1 MAGKIGPVMKRE
13 ENIVSEEKH
22 TISGRVLAA
31 IFAVALLSFMG
42 IMTETAMN
50 VTYPE
55 LSRQFNISL
64 DTTQW
69 ITAGYLL
76 MVTIV
81 MGTTAYL
88 LKKVAAK
95 KLQAF
100 AVCAFIIGDLTC
112 AMATSFPV
120 LMVGRLVQAMAT
132 GLATP
137 TMFHLIFTEVPREKL
152 GEMTGLAA
160 MVISLAPALG
170 PTYGGLISTNMSWQ
184 MIFWLILPFALVSL
198 IMGQIF
204 IDSEPVQASA
214 EPFSYVSFISLALA
228 MFVWIEALS
237 LIGKYGFV
245 GRFWLMLVAAIV
257 LFALF
262 VYLNIH
268 GKSQLVDLSIFRFP
282 AVSLDGLT
290 YFNLQF
296 MNIGISLVIPVYA
309 QYVLQAN
316 AFIAGLI
323 LLPGTIVGAVVSPL
337 AGHIADRHG
346 FRLPVMIGNTLLVLG
361 ALLFWACQD
370 ILTPMLLMLFFLVLR
385 TGFNFTFSNTISNA
399 SVQVPMQ
406 NTADVSSIFNMIQQF
421 AGATGVVFLASL
433 MAIFQNRGTGSMA
446 QRTYTGG
453 RVDFII
459 MVVLAV
465 LTFVICLSN
474 YRRQARQAKKN

>member
-1 MAGKIGPVMKRE
+1 M
-13 ENIVSEEKH
+13 SEDKH
-22 TISGRVLAA
+22 TIGGRVYAA

-42 IMTETAMN
+42 IMTETATS

-55 LSRQFNISL
+55 LSTQFHISL

-88 LKKVAAK
+88 LKQVAAK
-95 KLQAF
+95 KLQAL
-100 AVCAFIIGDLTC
+100 AVCAFIIGDVVC
-112 AMATSFPV
+112 ALANSFPM
-120 LMVGRLVQAMAT
+120 LMIGRLVQAMAT

-137 TMFHLIFTEVPREKL
+137 TMFHLIFTKVPREKL

-184 MIFWLILPFALVSL
+184 VIFWLILPFAFVSL
-198 IMGQIF
+198 IMGQAF
-204 IDSEPVQASA
+204 IDSEPTQKGA
-214 EPFSYVSFISLALA
+214 EPFSYASFISLALA
-228 MFVWIEALS
+228 MFVWIDALS
-237 LIGKYGFV
+237 MIGKYGFT
-245 GRFWLMLVAAIV
+245 GRFWIMLLIAIA
-257 LFALF
+257 LFAF
-262 VYLNIH
+262 FIYLNIH
-268 GKSQLVDLSIFRFP
+268 DKSQLVDLSIFHFP
-282 AVSLDGLT
+282 AVSMDGLT

-309 QYVLQAN
+309 QYVLKAN

-323 LLPGTIVGAVVSPL
+323 LLPGTIVGAIVSPL
-337 AGHIADRHG
+337 AGHIADQHG
-346 FRLPVMIGNTLLVLG
+346 FRMPVMIGNVLLVLG

-370 ILTPMLLMLFFLVLR
+370 QLTPFLLMLFFLVLR

-399 SVQVPMQ
+399 SVQVPTQ
-406 NTADVSSIFNMIQQF
+406 NTADVSSIFNMTQQF

-446 QRTYTGG
+446 QRTYNGG

-459 MVVLAV
+459 MIILAV
-465 LTFVICLSN
+465 ITFAISVIT
-474 YRRQARQAKKN
+474 YGRQARQHN

>member
-1 MAGKIGPVMKRE
+1 M
-13 ENIVSEEKH
+13 SEEKH

-31 IFAVALLSFMG
+31 IFAVSLLSFMG
-42 IMTETAMN
+42 IMTETATN

-100 AVCAFIIGDLTC
+100 AVCAFIIGDLTS
-112 AMATSFPV
+112 ALANSFPI

-245 GRFWLMLVAAIV
+245 GRFWLMLVAAIA

-399 SVQVPMQ
+399 SVQVPMK

-474 YRRQARQAKKN
+474 YRRQARQTKKN

>member
-1 MAGKIGPVMKRE
+1 MNE
-13 ENIVSEEKH
+13 DNH
-22 TISGRVLAA
+22 TISKRTYAG

-42 IMTETAMN
+42 IMTETATN

-55 LSRQFNISL
+55 LSMQFHISL

-95 KLQAF
+95 KLQFF
-100 AVCAFIIGDLTC
+100 AVCAFIIGDVTC
-112 AMATSFPV
+112 ALANSFAV
-120 LMVGRLVQAMAT
+120 LMVGRLIQAMAT

-137 TMFHLIFTEVPREKL
+137 TMFHLIFTMIPREKL

-170 PTYGGLISTNMSWQ
+170 QTYGGLISTNMSWQ

-198 IMGQIF
+198 LMGQTF
-204 IDSEPVQASA
+204 ITSEPGQGET
-214 EPFSYVSFISLALA
+214 EPFSYASFISLAIA

-237 LIGKYGFV
+237 LIGKYGFA
-245 GRFWLMLVAAIV
+245 GRFWLMLLVAIV

-268 GKSQLVDLSIFRFP
+268 GKSQLVDLSIFHFP
-282 AVSLDGLT
+282 AVSMDGLA

-309 QYVLQAN
+309 QYVLKAN
-316 AFIAGLI
+316 AFVAGLI

-346 FRLPVMIGNTLLVLG
+346 FRLPVMIGNTLLVIG
-361 ALLFWACQD
+361 ALLFWTCQD
-370 ILTPMLLMLFFLVLR
+370 ALTPLLLMLFFLVLR

-406 NTADVSSIFNMIQQF
+406 NTADVSSVFNMIQQF

-433 MAIFQNRGTGSMA
+433 MAIFQNRGNGTMA
-446 QRTYTGG
+446 QRTYEGG
-453 RVDFII
+453 RLDFMI
-459 MVVLAV
+459 MVVLALV
-465 LTFVICLSN
+465 TFITCVIN
-474 YRRQARQAKKN
+474 YSQQIRQAQND

>member
-1 MAGKIGPVMKRE
+1 M
-13 ENIVSEEKH
+13 SEEKH

-42 IMTETAMN
+42 IMTETATN

-100 AVCAFIIGDLTC
+100 AVCAFIIGDLTS
-112 AMATSFPV
+112 ALANSFPI

-245 GRFWLMLVAAIV
+245 GRFWLMLVAAIA

-399 SVQVPMQ
+399 SVQVPMK

-474 YRRQARQAKKN
+474 YRRQARQTKKN

>member
-1 MAGKIGPVMKRE
+1 M
-13 ENIVSEEKH
+13 SEEKH
-22 TISGRVLAA
+22 RISGRVYAG

-42 IMTETAMN
+42 IMTETATN
-50 VTYPE
+50 VTYPK
-55 LSRQFNISL
+55 LSNQFQISL

-100 AVCAFIIGDLTC
+100 AVCAFIIGDVTC
-112 AMATSFPV
+112 ALATSFPV
-120 LMVGRLVQAMAT
+120 LMVGRLVQATAT

-137 TMFHLIFTEVPREKL
+137 TMFHLIFTKIPREKL

-184 MIFWLILPFALVSL
+184 MIFWLILPFAFVSL
-198 IMGQIF
+198 LMGQVF
-204 IDSEPVQASA
+204 IDSEPVQGST
-214 EPFSYVSFISLALA
+214 EPFSYGSFISLAIA

-245 GRFWLMLVAAIV
+245 WRFWLMLIAAFL

-262 VYLNIH
+262 VYLNVH

-282 AVSLDGLT
+282 AVRFDALT

-309 QYVLQAN
+309 QYVLKAN
-316 AFIAGLI
+316 AFVAGLI

-346 FRLPVMIGNTLLVLG
+346 FQLPVMIGNTLLVAG

-370 ILTPMLLMLFFLVLR
+370 YLTPLLLMLFFLVLR

-399 SVQVPMQ
+399 SVQVPME
-406 NTADVSSIFNMIQQF
+406 NTADVSSIFNMTQQF

-433 MAIFQNRGTGSMA
+433 MAIFQNRGMGSMA
-446 QRTYTGG
+446 TRTYNGG

-459 MVVLAV
+459 MIVLA
-465 LTFVICLSN
+465 LITFTISVIN
-474 YRRQARQAKKN
+474 YRQQARNK